1 MEFHRKNRANNPEDP
16 GHSIQ
21 PICRSHE
28 RPRRAGIIVAVDH
41 PQFSAIREQANRVVA
56 EEQERLAQLE

>member
-21 PICRSHE
+21 PICSSHE

-56 EEQERLAQLE
+56 